1 MAGVGVGGL
10 FSSLIN
16 PGLDER
22 IAQHLTPNPNPL
34 AQQGQ
39 PPGSKD
45 VDSLGNPVPTGQPPL
60 APAAVTQPDPVNASY
75 IADLLKYQNNAAI
88 SADLNRNLEG
98 VAAGFGTAQQQAS
111 KTAALARGEGVGGGL
126 ADLAG
131 IQRMQD
137 QTIADNEHSRFMAN
151 AAVFAQTLRNQG
163 INVTDAQAT
172 EIMNN
177 PGLLERFG
185 AAAGGNATQTGEV
198 KNADAATA
206 EWARANPNATKQQIA
221 DYKANLIAGGMGGSD
236 LEQRQY
242 LAEKAAGLTTDDY
255 PTWKAKHAAE
265 ATTLVTTAKDKAE
278 SKDAAVLDYPNIDAN
293 LSRSEDL
300 IKKLLAN
307 KKATIDAI
315 NTMPSRKTGWWAAN
329 TPWGATEE
337 VRTAAADIQ
346 TLMSTLAGEGLKNVK
361 NVRNVREFNALA
373 DSLTAGLRPGNTD
386 EGIETTLNDLLK
398 KFGTTRAI
406 AREQAGLPADE
417 GKKDEPKGD
426 GGTVKRRHY
435 NEKGEL
441 VD

>member
-1 MAGVGVGGL
+1 MAGTGVGGL
-10 FSSLIN
+10 FSGLIN
-16 PGLDER
+16 PGLRDDVAR
-22 IAQHLTPNPNPL
+22 SLTPNPSPL
-34 AQQGQ
+34 AQQGITQ
-39 PPGSKD
+39 PGTVDGQGNPSAPPPGA
-45 VDSLGNPVPTGQPPL
+45 NL
-60 APAAVTQPDPVNASY
+60 APAAATQGDPINTSY
-75 IADLLKYQNNAAI
+75 TKNLMKYADQAALA
-88 SADLNRNLEG
+88 ADFNRNLEG
-98 VAAGFGTAQQQAS
+98 MAAGFGTAQQQAS
-111 KTAALARGEGVGGGL
+111 KQHALAQGGVGGGL

-131 IQRMQD
+131 IQKMQD
-137 QTIADNEHSRFMAN
+137 QTIADNEHARFMGN

-185 AAAGGNATQTGEV
+185 AAAAGNAGITGEV
-198 KNADAATA
+198 KNADAATR
-206 EWARANPNATKQQIA
+206 EWAKANPNATPQQIA